1 MSSPPFPASPATV
14 VVESTLLWSNLRYL
28 MVKYFRAIPLKKG
41 ISKTDY
47 KENLKKMV
55 WGKTRHLFG
64 GLEPIVGSE
73 CLSNIRVKLLIS

>member
-1 MSSPPFPASPATV
+1 
-14 VVESTLLWSNLRYL
+14 
-28 MVKYFRAIPLKKG
+28 MVKYFRAIPFKKG

-55 WGKTRHLFG
+55 WGKTCHLFG